1 MKTNMKKAVA
11 FGVAGLVVGGFGG
24 AMLVEPEVITETNII
39 YENVTVPMEIE
50 VDNGNLDFV
59 LEHIYDND
67 GQVNYL
73 LEDLDDDELDLI
85 VERIIFI
92 NDIKFI
98 AGEYVATELA
108 DELDNLEFTLADGTI
123 VTFDEDDIERVKVYD
138 DDDEL
143 IIDYVDFEDSD
154 AKVLV
159 TARFEQ
165 DDIDYEVDFEVEF
178 RDGEVDDIDVLEIRE
193 RD

>member
-1 MKTNMKKAVA
+1 MKKAVA